1 MKYACRDCH
10 RLTAGE
16 VCEKCKSTNV
26 TDDWSGVVVILDPKK
41 SNISKALE
49 IKSEGL
55 YALKVR

>member
-10 RLTAGE
+10 RLTPHE

-41 SNISKALE
+41 SNISRSLE
-49 IKSEGL
+49 IKTEGL